1 MGEHV
6 SPIFMRMPK
15 GGTQVAAVPKQ
26 QQRVKQHDMNVRE
39 FYEHALSQRGY
50 QSDEA
55 QRRAVERLQQAY
67 DDWVAYKSQR
77 SSKLR
82 RLITRPE
89 VPRGVYMWG
98 GVGRGK
104 SFLMDSFYSVVPIVR
119 KTRLHFHEFMRG
131 VHRQLDDLKGV
142 ADPLD
147 EVARRIARK
156 YRLICF
162 DEFHVSD
169 IADAMILYNLLK
181 ALINNGVS
189 FVMTSNYVPD
199 ALYPDGLHRD
209 RILPAIG
216 LLKEKLDVQNVDA
229 GLDYRKRA
237 LEQVEA
243 YHTPLGASADHA
255 LRNAFANVAETA
267 DEDPHLHIEAREIR
281 ALRRAGGVIWF
292 DFATLCGGP
301 RSQNDYLEIASCFHT
316 VVLSGVPQMSAA
328 MSSEARR
335 FTWLIDVLYDHKVKL
350 LISAEVVPD
359 QLYTEGML
367 ANEFHRTVS
376 RIIEM
381 QSSEYME
388 SERRDVAGSI
398 A

>member
-1 MGEHV
+1 
-6 SPIFMRMPK
+6 
-15 GGTQVAAVPKQ
+15 
-26 QQRVKQHDMNVRE
+26 MNVRE
-39 FYEHALSQRGY
+39 FYEHALAARGY
-50 QSDEA
+50 QSDAA
-55 QRRAVERLQQAY
+55 QLRAVERLQQAF
-67 DDWVAYKSQR
+67 DDWVDFKAHR
-77 SSKLR
+77 SSPFKRLFR
-82 RLITRPE
+82 RPA
-89 VPRGVYMWG
+89 VPRGLYMWG

-104 SFLMDSFYSVVPIVR
+104 SFLMDSFYSVVPVRR
-119 KTRLHFHEFMRG
+119 KTRLHFHEFMRD
-131 VHRQLDDLKGV
+131 VHRQLDELKGV

-156 YRLICF
+156 SRLICF

-181 ALINNGVS
+181 ALFDNGVS

-209 RILPAIG
+209 RILPAIA
-216 LLKEKLDVQNVDA
+216 LIKECMDVLNVDA
-229 GLDYRKRA
+229 GNDYRKRT

-243 YHTPLGASADHA
+243 YHSPLGAAADRA
-255 LRNAFANVAETA
+255 LRHAFADLA
-267 DEDPHLHIEAREIR
+267 DTSEEDPRVHIEAREIR

-301 RSQNDYLEIASCFHT
+301 RSQNDYLEIASRFHT
-316 VVLSGVPQMSAA
+316 VILSDVPRMSAA

-335 FTWLIDVLYDHKVKL
+335 FTWLIDVFYDHKIKL
-350 LISAEVVPD
+350 LMSAEVPPD
-359 QLYTEGML
+359 ELYTEGML
-367 ANEFHRTVS
+367 SSEFHRTVS

-381 QSSEYME
+381 QSAEYMA
-388 SERRDVAGSI
+388 SERRETAGSL

>member
-1 MGEHV
+1 
-6 SPIFMRMPK
+6 
-15 GGTQVAAVPKQ
+15 
-26 QQRVKQHDMNVRE
+26 MNVRE
-39 FYEHALSQRGY
+39 FYEQALAQRGY

-55 QRRAVERLQQAY
+55 QLRAVARLQQAY
-67 DDWVAYKSQR
+67 EDWRGYKAQR
-77 SSKLR
+77 SSKLK
-82 RLITRPE
+82 RLISRPE

-104 SFLMDSFYSVVPIVR
+104 SFLMDSFYSVVPVVR

-131 VHRQLDDLKGV
+131 VHRQLDELKGV

-147 EVARRIARK
+147 EVARRIAKK

-169 IADAMILYNLLK
+169 IADAMILYNLLR
-181 ALINNGVS
+181 ALFEHRVS

-209 RILPAIG
+209 RILPAIA
-216 LLKEKLDVQNVDA
+216 LLKEQLDILNVDA
-229 GLDYRKRA
+229 GTDYRKRT
-237 LEQVEA
+237 LEQVAA
-243 YHTPLGASADHA
+243 YHTPLGAAADHA
-255 LRNAFANVAETA
+255 LRNAFADIAETA
-267 DEDPHLHIEAREIR
+267 DEDPHVHIEAREIR

-301 RSQNDYLEIASCFHT
+301 RSQNDYLEIASRFHT
-316 VVLSGVPQMSAA
+316 VILSAVPCMSVA

-335 FTWLIDVLYDHKVKL
+335 FTWLVDVLYDHKVKL
-350 LISAEVVPD
+350 LMSAEVEPD
-359 QLYTEGML
+359 KLYTQGTL

-381 QSSEYME
+381 QSAEYMQ
-388 SERRDVAGSI
+388 SDRRDVAESI